1 MRRIAFSIAAGAVFG
16 LMAGRA
22 LAGLDVTPDLSGL
35 ARATQVP
42 PASGVAPPAT
52 ALDGTPGTSTA
63 YARADHTH
71 AARIQR
77 TVMTTAA
84 DGTATFTFARPITVP
99 SGQVPVIAYMVQDT
113 GSPIIVQ
120 ITGRTW
126 TTANG
131 LDTHTAV
138 TIKAQR
144 SRTLPAALSTLTGLV
159 GYDIFGTAASG
170 VQVNL
175 FVADPTQ

>member
-63 YARADHTH
+63 YAR
-71 AARIQR
+71 
-77 TVMTTAA
+77 